1 MKNKK
6 NMKKNPNAFP
16 DQVNKNVEK
25 YIYHTNLLDR
35 LKKSGREREKEWEK
49 YTRMELSFHSSAKLN

>member
-1 MKNKK
+1 MLRAIALFYNLQSACIMKNKK

-35 LKKSGREREKEWEK
+35 LKKSGREREKE
-49 YTRMELSFHSSAKLN
+49 

>member
-1 MKNKK
+1 MFRAIALFYNVQSACIMERK
-6 NMKKNPNAFP
+6 NMKKKPNAFP

-35 LKKSGREREKEWEK
+35 LKKSGRERDKE
-49 YTRMELSFHSSAKLN
+49 